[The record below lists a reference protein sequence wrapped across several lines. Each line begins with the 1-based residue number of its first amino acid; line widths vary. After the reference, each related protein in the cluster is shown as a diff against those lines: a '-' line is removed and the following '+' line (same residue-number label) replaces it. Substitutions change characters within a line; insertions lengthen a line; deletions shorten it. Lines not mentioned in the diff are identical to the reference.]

1 MIGRLHHLVI
11 DCPDPLSLAGF
22 YSALLGRP
30 VMYRSDDF
38 VVVAVN
44 DHSPGLAFQRA
55 PDHVAP
61 RWPDPAHPQQMHLD
75 VMVDDVEAARV
86 RVLALG
92 AAQLGGPASH
102 VYADPVGHPFCLI
115 PRPSWAAPIG
125 PP

>member
-11 DCPDPLSLAGF
+11 DCPDPLSLARF

-30 VMYRSDDF
+30 VTYRSEEF

-44 DHSPGLAFQRA
+44 DHSSGLAFQRA
-55 PDHVAP
+55 ADHVPP

-75 VMVDDVEAARV
+75 VMVDDVETACE
-86 RVLALG
+86 RVLDLG
-92 AAQLGGPASH
+92 ATRLSGPDSH
-102 VYADPVGHPFCLI
+102 VYADPAGHPFCLI